1 MLGGFG
7 GLGVLVGFFS
17 WAVGGEDGVGVPVV
31 FEKMSQRG
39 ELTSSRKR

>member
-1 MLGGFG
+1 LGGFG
-7 GLGVLVGFFS
+7 GFGELVRFFS

-39 ELTSSRKR
+39 ELTGSRKK